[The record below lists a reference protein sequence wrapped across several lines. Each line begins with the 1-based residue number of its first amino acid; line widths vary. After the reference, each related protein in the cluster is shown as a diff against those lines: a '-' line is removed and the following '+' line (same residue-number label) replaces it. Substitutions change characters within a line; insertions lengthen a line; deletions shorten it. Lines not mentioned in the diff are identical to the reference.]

1 MSSGGGSKESQKSF
15 DQRVAQWDFNYSQ
28 MKDAKD
34 YRDKV
39 FTAQKKNAEEKI
51 DLEFIQ
57 AEGEWADNREMQI
70 YDHSQAMKAHNASKI
85 AAKQQV
91 EMVDLAHEIAAD
103 DNKRVWNDRMTQ
115 IGFENEELLLGQKQL
130 TETSELAL
138 QEMQGK
144 RGLASQQGSLS
155 RKEIA
160 FNKDTKIADSKLNK
174 LGVTQG
180 LKSAS
185 EVAGLNARGLILD
198 LQKLNSEV
206 NQKSRQNKLAMFK
219 NTGVVAASGQVGRS
233 ARKRHQAA
241 MAEYGNAQ
249 TMLVDAM
256 TKSSAE
262 HQLNMDKLS
271 QTLADSKRKGELD
284 YSKLSNQ
291 IIQAGNSAILSSR
304 AVDLEQ
310 NAADLTLD
318 VGTRQTGLQVRHNA
332 QKTAAGQKQL
342 QASIKSAKAEHNATT
357 RRLSLEKRQGYI
369 DAKKMELPEPEL
381 VPETFKPI
389 KPDYPTVVPPPPIP
403 GRPEYDKTR
412 PVKGGGT
419 GGSGFLGTFLQIAAV
434 GAQFIPGSDD
444 RFKYNLNRVGTS
456 PSGIPKYTFKYRLD
470 GPHGPTWSGTSAQDL
485 LAMGRGDAVVQK
497 EKDGFYY
504 VDYSKLDVEFEQVT
518 A

>member
-1 MSSGGGSKESQKSF
+1 MTDPAMFSAMSPGMQREISTPGLDKSLIGMEMRGGGGGAKESRASHN
-15 DQRVAQWDFNYSQ
+15 QRVAQWDFNYSQ
-28 MKDAKD
+28 MKSAAD
-34 YRDKV
+34 YKDKV
-39 FTAQKKNAEEKI
+39 FTAQKNAAINKI
-51 DLEFIQ
+51 DVENRQ
-57 AEGEWADNREMQI
+57 AYNDWVDNREMQI
-70 YDHSQAMKAHNASKI
+70 YDHAQAMKAHNASKI
-85 AAKQQV
+85 AAREQV

-160 FNKDTKIADSKLNK
+160 FDKDTKIADAKLNK

-206 NQKSRQNKLAMFK
+206 NQKSRENKLAMFK
-219 NTGVVAASGQVGRS
+219 NTGVVAASGQIGRS

-241 MAEYGNAQ
+241 MAQYGNAQ
-249 TMLVDAM
+249 SMLVDAM

-271 QTLADSKRKGELD
+271 QTLADAKRKGELD

-318 VGTRQTGLQVRHNA
+318 IGTRQTGLEIRHNA

-342 QASIKSAKAEHNATT
+342 QASIKSAKAEHNANV
-357 RRLSLEKRQGYI
+357 RRLNLEKRQGYI
-369 DAKKMELPEPEL
+369 DA
-381 VPETFKPI
+381 
-389 KPDYPTVVPPPPIP
+389 
-403 GRPEYDKTR
+403 
-412 PVKGGGT
+412 
-419 GGSGFLGTFLQIAAV
+419 
-434 GAQFIPGSDD
+434 
-444 RFKYNLNRVGTS
+444 
-456 PSGIPKYTFKYRLD
+456 
-470 GPHGPTWSGTSAQDL
+470 
-485 LAMGRGDAVVQK
+485 
-497 EKDGFYY
+497 
-504 VDYSKLDVEFEQVT
+504 
-518 A
+518 